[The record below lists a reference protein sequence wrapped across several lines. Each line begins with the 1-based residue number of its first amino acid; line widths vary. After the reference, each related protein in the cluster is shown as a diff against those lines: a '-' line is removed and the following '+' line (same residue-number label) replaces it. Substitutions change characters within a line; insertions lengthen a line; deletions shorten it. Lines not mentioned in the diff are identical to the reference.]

1 MYNHKMG
8 SDGSANTYRQ
18 TDGRV
23 DGWMDGARRS
33 TANHGLTEEDARDRD
48 MKRNLVVGKDR
59 LQNTVQ
65 LLG

>member
-1 MYNHKMG
+1 M
-8 SDGSANTYRQ
+8 DGWM
-18 TDGRV
+18 

-48 MKRNLVVGKDR
+48 MKRNLVVWKNR